1 MNDLWRLATQRA
13 PNANSRDHGS
23 GSSRPTGIPVLHS
36 APYSEG
42 AVLAIR
48 SIIKAFEDHNR
59 NTSSYSQPTRHY
71 TWYFLALDDILFKQ
85 CCFLAKIGGAPS
97 RINNLRDSSRV
108 HRILPKEL

>member
-42 AVLAIR
+42 AVLATR
-48 SIIKAFEDHNR
+48 SIIKAFKDYNGS
-59 NTSSYSQPTRHY
+59 TSSYMVV
-71 TWYFLALDDILFKQ
+71 L
-85 CCFLAKIGGAPS
+85 
-97 RINNLRDSSRV
+97 
-108 HRILPKEL
+108 